1 MLETQPGYFVF
12 RFPRKVKS
20 SRCPSCQAVNRYSQE
35 KEVDTT
41 MVADMLRLAA
51 VDAFDV
57 MVLVSGDADHAP
69 AIEGVRSIGKQVFV
83 ATWSGK
89 GLSPRS
95 RRAAFDH
102 IDIGSG
108 VDAFAAALKAPQPI
122 QVRTQGQLPT
132 IGNQTPPDSAEG
144 PVRSGGNACSQGQ
157 EDAVRDGE
165 EEFLRELR
173 RAEEKFGHGY
183 VGANYF
189 VTSWEAPTLTRSPDA
204 RRRILDRLVAASLVE
219 VYLTDDGKKAL
230 RTK

>member
-1 MLETQPGYFVF
+1 
-12 RFPRKVKS
+12 
-20 SRCPSCQAVNRYSQE
+20 
-35 KEVDTT
+35 

-51 VDAFDV
+51 VDAFDA

-89 GLSPRS
+89 GLSARS

-102 IDIGSG
+102 IDIESG
-108 VDAFAAALKAPQPI
+108 AEVFATERKAPQPDEPPP
-122 QVRTQGQLPT
+122 QGQ
-132 IGNQTPPDSAEG
+132 IIAMVDQTPVGIAGG
-144 PVRSGGNACSQGQ
+144 PTQSGDEACSVSQG
-157 EDAVRDGE
+157 EAVRDSE
-165 EEFLRELR
+165 EEFLKELR
-173 RAEEKFGHGY
+173 RAMRKFAPGY

-189 VTSWEAPTLTRSPDA
+189 VTRWKAPALTSNPDA
-204 RRRILDRLVAASLVE
+204 RRRILDGLVAAGQVE